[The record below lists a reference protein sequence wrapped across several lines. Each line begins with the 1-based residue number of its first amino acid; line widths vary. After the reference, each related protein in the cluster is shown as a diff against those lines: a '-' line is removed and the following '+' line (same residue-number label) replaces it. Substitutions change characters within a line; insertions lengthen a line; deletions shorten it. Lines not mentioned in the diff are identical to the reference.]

1 MKLLAQ
7 VIEQIE
13 EAGVQ
18 IDKQTIT
25 GSRLALILM
34 DNVIEILMYN
44 LTKAELSFEDLEAI
58 INDAFKDKYPDFN
71 NKTQFVLSD
80 DKISQDQKDILD
92 ICHSYRNEAY
102 HQNIFHDGII
112 RQIVKLHFQICCEI
126 IPNLHGRGGSFNY
139 ETDPIPSKY
148 GISSY
153 DILFSHG
160 KLRELMKKISAG
172 REYDQKEFLNSLAL
186 DIELRVKKAC
196 KDLKE
201 IQSDQNYY
209 KDFESGLKSFLSRA
223 EKLKTKNK
231 ESNALNSYFKL
242 DQDLLKIEL
251 NIDLISSYI
260 DYETDLAVDR
270 YREGI

>member
-1 MKLLAQ
+1 MKFLAQ

-13 EAGVQ
+13 EAAVQ

-44 LTKAELSFEDLEAI
+44 LTKAELSFEDFEAI
-58 INDAFKDKYPDFN
+58 IKDTFEEKYPDFN
-71 NKTQFVLSD
+71 NKTQLALSD
-80 DKISQDQKDILD
+80 EKISQDQKDILD

-102 HQNIFHDGII
+102 HLNKLHDGII
-112 RQIVKLHFQICCEI
+112 CQIVKLHFQICCEI
-126 IPNLHGRGGSFNY
+126 IPNLLERGGSFNN
-139 ETDPIPSKY
+139 EKDPILSKY

-160 KLRELMKKISAG
+160 KLGELMKKISAG
-172 REYDQKEFLNSLAL
+172 REYNQKDFSKSLTL

-201 IQSDQNYY
+201 IQNDQNYY
-209 KDFESGLKSFLSRA
+209 KDFESCLKSFSSRA
-223 EKLKTKNK
+223 KKLKTKNK
-231 ESNALNSYFKL
+231 ESNALKSYFKL

-260 DYETDLAVDR
+260 DYETDLAIDR